1 MLNQLSRFFLRS
13 AGSGPDSA
21 RSRDTANVEIVLP
34 WLLAREGEETQFPVA
49 YLEFLRTCLERKR
62 FPIIPVKKYRGGHDQ
77 DSARRFASLLGALSN
92 LPAIEIAVAIR
103 LARVSD
109 SLHSNAA
116 SFQNSSW
123 SGDIRAHFE
132 MSSSFGH
139 KGRVLTT
146 IVRFMRCSRCLELGT
161 AYGMSGLFILE
172 ALSARGAETQLIT
185 VEGSERLHRMASALL
200 ESCFPGRVSCE
211 YGWTSHVLPQ
221 LIADLRRLNS
231 FIGPVRRHVDEGRLV
246 EQGGVHHAV
255 LGQMVDDQVH
265 ELDLVGGSDLPARK
279 PASTSFAASR
289 SRPTSERTK
298 SPSPCDSLVGAL
310 RCPPPPHTALGKHAF
325 QLGEIGGVSGL
336 VHPQLVDRNMVLMRA
351 QERLRLG
358 AELGVVRARGQS
370 PAARPRLVRPSRP
383 RSRCRWAC
391 ASACR

>member
-116 SFQNSSW
+116 NFQNSSW
-123 SGDIRAHFE
+123 FGDIRAHFE

-211 YGWTSHVLPQ
+211 YGWTSHVLP
-221 LIADLRRLNS
+221 RLAGNVT
-231 FIGPVRRHVDEGRLV
+231 PVDFMFHDAGHSRKDYVNDFLAALPSLAAG
-246 EQGGVHHAV
+246 AV
-255 LGQMVDDQVH
+255 VLFDDINWNDPRFASINPQCRKGWLEVVGH
-265 ELDLVGGSDLPARK
+265 ERVVQA
-279 PASTSFAASR
+279 
-289 SRPTSERTK
+289 
-298 SPSPCDSLVGAL
+298 V
-310 RCPPPPHTALGKHAF
+310 
-325 QLGEIGGVSGL
+325 EIGEEMGL
-336 VHPQLVDRNMVLMRA
+336 VLLK
-351 QERLRLG
+351 
-358 AELGVVRARGQS
+358 
-370 PAARPRLVRPSRP
+370 
-383 RSRCRWAC
+383 
-391 ASACR
+391 